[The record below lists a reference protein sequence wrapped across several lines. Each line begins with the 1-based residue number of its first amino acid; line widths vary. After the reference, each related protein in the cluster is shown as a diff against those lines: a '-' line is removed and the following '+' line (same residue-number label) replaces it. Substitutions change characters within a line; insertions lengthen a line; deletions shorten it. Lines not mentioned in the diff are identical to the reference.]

1 MPGWSSRLLL
11 VLLACV
17 LGVYPVLPSL
27 ATRDVLQTA
36 VTAAA
41 LALVWRRLL
50 TTPDLRRRGWATVA
64 AAVTILAA
72 SDALAALET
81 HVLGLTG
88 SSRVSPLVALVGYV
102 ALGLGVL
109 DWHRHRTSRQRLPG
123 GIEAAIFAVGALA
136 PLVVFLVAPVLED
149 PDVTFARKAITV
161 TFGVVDLLALAL
173 VTRALLSDGRRSV
186 SLLLHLTAV
195 TAALVA
201 ASWAGLTGSGGDPSE
216 VAAVRMLFLLAFVLF
231 AAGLLHPS
239 VRGGTARVTSYDPTP
254 SRRWVWLMGVG
265 QILPLATLA
274 VGWVLDLP
282 PRMPVVAGA
291 GIAVALLVAF
301 RMTDFLRR
309 IREQSDQLGQLARS
323 DELTGL
329 HNRRSWNY
337 ELRRACAAA
346 EQRGERLAVG
356 LIDLDHFKDYN
367 DTRGHLAGDE
377 LLRKAAAS
385 WRRMLAPDDVLA
397 RYGGEEFAIA
407 IPGVGLMEAVARV
420 DALRQAM
427 PEGQGFSAGVAM
439 WSPGMPP
446 EAAMAEADDA
456 LYRAKD
462 AGRNRVYAAEQPQ
475 PDEAETVLG
484 NLEVLLQPIVRADDL
499 TVVGYEALSRFP
511 HTDDVEAAF
520 AHAHEVGYG
529 DRLEAAAV
537 RRALA
542 LTGRLP
548 GTALYVN
555 VSEAAMRSELF
566 WAELPADLS
575 DVVVEL
581 HEARHGLDDDALG
594 EYLDRFRRRGAEIGL
609 DDVGNR
615 PSDLPRIVTMRP
627 DVVKI
632 DRALVRGAHLRPG
645 SAEVIRV
652 ITEFA
657 AERGATVVVEGV
669 ETESELG
676 VVRASG
682 ATLVQGNFLGRPG
695 RDYADVPE
703 QPSGGGLAPATSR
716 ARSQG

>member
-1 MPGWSSRLLL
+1 MPGWTSRLLVVL
-11 VLLACV
+11 VACV
-17 LGVYPVLPSL
+17 VGIYPLLPSL
-27 ATRDVLQTA
+27 AARDVLQTL

-41 LALVWRRLL
+41 LAVVWHRLV
-50 TTPDLRRRGWATVA
+50 TVPDLRRRGWATVA
-64 AAVTILAA
+64 VAVSLLAA
-72 SDALAALET
+72 GDALAALET
-81 HVLGLTG
+81 HVLGVTG
-88 SSRVSPLVALVGYV
+88 SERVSPVLALAGYV
-102 ALGLGVL
+102 VLGLGVL
-109 DWHRHRTSRQRLPG
+109 DWHRHRSTLQRLPG
-123 GIEAAIFAVGALA
+123 GIEAAIFAVGASA
-136 PLVVFLVAPVLED
+136 PLVVFLVVPVLED
-149 PDVTFARKAITV
+149 PDVTLARKAITV
-161 TFGVVDLLALAL
+161 TFGAVDLLALAL
-173 VTRALLSDGRRSV
+173 VTRALLSDERRSP
-186 SLLLHLTAV
+186 SLVMHLGAV

-201 ASWAGLTGSGGDPSE
+201 ASWAGLTGSGGDPSPL
-216 VAAVRMLFLLAFVLF
+216 APVRMLFLLAFVLF
-231 AAGLLHPS
+231 AAGLAHPS
-239 VRGGTARVTSYDPTP
+239 VRGSTSRLTSYDPTP

-274 VGWVLDLP
+274 VSWALGLP
-282 PRMPVVAGA
+282 SRSPVIAGA
-291 GIAVALLVAF
+291 GITVALLVAI
-301 RMTDFLRR
+301 RMTGFLRR

-337 ELRRACAAA
+337 ELRRACSAA
-346 EQRGERLAVG
+346 EARGERLAIG
-356 LIDLDHFKDYN
+356 LIDLDHFKAYN
-367 DTRGHLAGDE
+367 DSRGHLAGDE
-377 LLRKAAAS
+377 LLRQAAS
-385 WRRMLAPDDVLA
+385 GWRRMLGNDEVLA

-427 PEGQGFSAGVAM
+427 PDGQSFSAGVAM

-446 EAAMAEADDA
+446 ESTMAEADDA

-475 PDEAETVLG
+475 PDEAETVLL

-499 TVVGYEALSRFP
+499 VVVGYEALSRFP

-520 AHAHEVGYG
+520 THAHEAGYG

-537 RRALA
+537 RRALS

-548 GTALYVN
+548 GTSLYVN
-555 VSEAAMRSELF
+555 VSEAAIRSEQF
-566 WAELPADLS
+566 WEELPADLS

-581 HEARHGLDDDALG
+581 HEGRHGLDDAALD
-594 EYLDRFRRRGAEIGL
+594 EHLEMFRRRGARIGL

-652 ITEFA
+652 LTEFA
-657 AERGATVVVEGV
+657 VERGATVVVEGV

-682 ATLVQGNFLGRPG
+682 ATLVQGNLVGRPSA
-695 RDYADVPE
+695 DYARVPE
-703 QPSGGGLAPATSR
+703 QTGKGGRAAVTSR
-716 ARSQG
+716 ARREG